1 MTVIYV
7 DKSPTNSYIS
17 MNSIYTASDY
27 EHGVYQFV
35 IQPMQQQV
43 TIPIRII
50 DDATVEELREQFSVS
65 VSFQAQP
72 GLSLGNSQGTITI
85 IDNDG
90 NLVHLIVTDTF

>member
-1 MTVIYV
+1 
-7 DKSPTNSYIS
+7 
-17 MNSIYTASDY
+17 
-27 EHGVYQFV
+27 
-35 IQPMQQQV
+35 MQQQV

-90 NLVHLIVTDTF
+90 NLVYFIVTDTF